1 MNALPVTVSCPVQW
15 GDMDAL
21 GHVNNAR
28 YFTWFESARIALLS
42 RAGILAD
49 RPREMGPILATT
61 TCDFLRPVT
70 YPGDVVVGA
79 GVTKV
84 GRTSIA
90 MEYGV
95 WRVDE
100 PEMMCARGS
109 SVVVLVNYGSMAKVE
124 VPRSVRAA
132 LEVLV
137 APPK

>member
-1 MNALPVTVSCPVQW
+1 MNGLPVTVSCPIQW

-28 YFTWFESARIALLS
+28 YLTWFESARIALLS

-95 WRVDE
+95 WRADE
-100 PEMMCARGS
+100 PATMCARGS

-124 VPRSVRAA
+124 VPPSVPAA
-132 LEVLV
+132 LEILV

>member
-1 MNALPVTVSCPVQW
+1 MNAFPVTVSCPIQW

-42 RAGILAD
+42 RAGVVAD

-61 TCDFLRPVT
+61 TCDFVRPLT

-79 GVTKV
+79 GVAKL

-95 WRVDE
+95 WRADQ
-100 PEMMCARGS
+100 PDTMCAHGS

-124 VPRSVRAA
+124 VPPSVRAA

-137 APPK
+137 ALPK